1 MDRVSPYTQSE
12 LEQSGWSFQTD
23 EQPDPTP
30 VAGPTL
36 QLVYDGM
43 QALEMPTFRISGVE
57 LTNRH
62 YILFLRKV
70 HTSHVDRSSGKRIR
84 TKRWG
89 WIQPMNTMPY
99 HGNSS
104 SGEDVGYRTRSTLG
118 VQGPYTFKWIR
129 SEFVIKEGESG
140 LYTLSSLSGKN
151 GMCAIENVLFAD
163 LIQPFVQATEEDLA
177 AYSGN
182 LTVGSGYSHKF
193 RSLAGNETPFNT
205 WRVKNLGFVLVE
217 DVIGPGMK
225 RLTDVVPFSLSLAI
239 RPSSAVGGAILTATL
254 R

>member
-12 LEQSGWSFQTD
+12 LEQSGWSFQTE
-23 EQPDPTP
+23 EQPDPAP

-70 HTSHVDRSSGKRIR
+70 HTSYVDNTSGTRIR

-89 WIQPMNTMPY
+89 WIQPMHSMKY
-99 HGNSS
+99 IGKA
-104 SGEDVGYRTRSTLG
+104 EDVGYRTQSTQN
-118 VQGPYTFKWIR
+118 VQGPYTFKWMR
-129 SEFVIKEGESG
+129 SKFVIKERESG
-140 LYTLSSLSGKN
+140 LYTLSSPSGRR
-151 GMCAIENVLFAD
+151 GMYAIEDVLFAD
-163 LIQPFVQATEEDLA
+163 IIQPFIRATEADFEG
-177 AYSGN
+177 YGGK
-182 LTVGSGYSHKF
+182 LTVGKGYSHVF
-193 RSLAGNETPFNT
+193 RNLVNQKKTPCNT
-205 WRVKNLGFVLVE
+205 WRVKNLGFVLAE
-217 DVIGPGMK
+217 DVPGTGMS
-225 RLTDVVPFSLSLAI
+225 RLTDVVPFSLSLVV
-239 RPSSAVGGAILTATL
+239 RPSDGVGGRILTATL

>member
-57 LTNRH
+57 LTDNHR
-62 YILFLRKV
+62 ILFFRRVRTTYVKKLE
-70 HTSHVDRSSGKRIR
+70 DRRDR

-89 WIQPMNTMPY
+89 WIQPFHSMRY
-99 HGNSS
+99 VASS
-104 SGEDVGYRTRSTLG
+104 SLDNVGYRTVSTYN
-118 VQGPYTFKWIR
+118 VQGPYSFIYIR
-129 SEFVIKEGESG
+129 SEFTIKEQESG
-140 LYTLSSLSGKN
+140 LYTLSSPSSRQ
-151 GMCAIENVLFAD
+151 GMCSIDDVLFAD
-163 LIQPFVQATEEDLA
+163 VIQPFIQADESDIEA
-177 AYSGN
+177 FRGR
-182 LTVGSGYSHKF
+182 LTMGRGYSHEFKSD
-193 RSLAGNETPFNT
+193 SLTKCNT
-205 WRVKNLGFVLVE
+205 WRVKNLGFALAE
-217 DVIGPGMK
+217 DVPGSKMSI
-225 RLTDVVPFSLSLAI
+225 LTDVIPFSLSLAI
-239 RPSSAVGGAILTATL
+239 KTNGDTNILVATL

>member
-1 MDRVSPYTQSE
+1 MDRINPYTQPE
-12 LEQSGWSFQTD
+12 LEQSGWDFQTE
-23 EQPDPTP
+23 EQPDPAP

-36 QLVYDGM
+36 QLVYDGT
-43 QALEMPTFRISGVE
+43 QALKMPTFRISGVE

-70 HTSHVDRSSGKRIR
+70 HTSHVVRSSGTRVR

-99 HGNSS
+99 LGNSS
-104 SGEDVGYRTRSTLG
+104 GGVDVGYRTQSTQG

-140 LYTLSSLSGKN
+140 LYTLSSLSGRS

-163 LIQPFVQATEEDLA
+163 LIQPFVRATEENLA
-177 AYSGN
+177 AYSGK
-182 LTVGSGYSHKF
+182 LTVGSGYSHEF
-193 RSLAGNETPFNT
+193 RSLAGKDTPCNT

-239 RPSSAVGGAILTATL
+239 RPSSDGAILTATL